1 MAAIFLALGAS
12 LSYGVGDFLGGITSR
27 RTHVLRVLVVS
38 QAAGAAAVV
47 AWVVL
52 ADEPALGP
60 GATLAAI
67 GAGIGGLT
75 GLAALYRGL
84 AIGAMGVVAPISSM
98 AAAIPFSVGIARG
111 ERPSLLQFL
120 GAVVALAGLGLVTR
134 TSEELR
140 GRVAAGVGLALLA
153 AVGFGFYF
161 VLLDVAA
168 DESPSWAVLVAR
180 LSSSALALGAS
191 FAAGVSL
198 GLPRRLLLPVLGVG
212 LCDVGANV
220 LFALATTMGLVSVV
234 SVLTSL
240 YPAVTVAL
248 AAALLRERVGGI
260 RLVGAAAVL
269 AGAALLT
276 AG

>member
-1 MAAIFLALGAS
+1 MTAIFLALGAS
-12 LSYGVGDFLGGITSR
+12 LSYGLGDFLGGLTSR

-47 AWVVL
+47 VWVAL
-52 ADEPALGP
+52 ADEPFLGL
-60 GATLAAI
+60 GATLAAV
-67 GAGIGGLT
+67 GAGLGGVS
-75 GLAALYRGL
+75 GLAALYRGM

-98 AAAIPFSVGIARG
+98 AAAIPFAVGVARG

-120 GAVVALAGLGLVTR
+120 GAVVALAGLGLVSR
-134 TSEELR
+134 TNEELR

-180 LSSSALALGAS
+180 LSSSALALAAS
-191 FAAGVSL
+191 LAAGLSL

-220 LFALATTMGLVSVV
+220 LFALATTKGLVSVV

-260 RLVGAAAVL
+260 RLVGAGAVL